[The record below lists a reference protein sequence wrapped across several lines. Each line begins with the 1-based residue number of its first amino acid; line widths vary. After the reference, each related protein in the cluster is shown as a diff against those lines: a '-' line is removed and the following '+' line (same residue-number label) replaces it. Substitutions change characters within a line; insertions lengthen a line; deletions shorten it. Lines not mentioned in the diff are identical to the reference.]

1 MWTAS
6 VRNPKKQSSILIIC
20 FLAERKKVD
29 LNEIYGTKINV
40 TQQSLINILESYNL
54 RLQKTPI
61 EEEIALDP
69 NWLGKVF
76 ENCGELQPETQT
88 TAETNRNVFTLHG
101 KL

>member
-1 MWTAS
+1 MDGFS
-6 VRNPKKQSSILIIC
+6 PQSQKTVFNSDYL
-20 FLAERKKVD
+20 FFGEEKEVD
-29 LNEIYGTKINV
+29 LNEIYGTKNKRYA
-40 TQQSLINILESYNL
+40 QSLINILEIYNL